1 MAGVSAPFQID
12 WASRS
17 SLRGPSEKSL
27 GDLIRS
33 LRDRLAPNAL
43 GISITYVD
51 DRGMKKLNREHRGK
65 NETTDVLSFP
75 SETGKGEFPHL
86 GDIVI
91 SLPVAEGMAKK
102 LGVSRR
108 REVETLVI
116 HGFLHLCGYDHEKD
130 NGEML
135 ALQSELESQL
145 LGEEPL
151 PMALKRGRK
160 AGSKVKVLKDGTRK
174 VVTGR
179 AAASIARKAEE
190 RKAKQTRKAKDAKAA
205 KKQAKDTARKQAK
218 KQAKKP
224 VTKVRLVKPIVL
236 GEPKR
241 GPGRPR
247 KGEAPAAGTVRKVVR
262 KKVPAFRSPVIA

>member
-27 GDLIRS
+27 GDLVRS
-33 LRDRLAPNAL
+33 LRGRLAPQAL

-75 SETGKGEFPHL
+75 TEAGKGEFPHL

-91 SLPVAEGMAKK
+91 SLPVAESMAKK

-135 ALQSELESQL
+135 ALQSELETQL
-145 LGEEPL
+145 LGEAPL
-151 PMALKRGRK
+151 PMSLKRGRK

-179 AAASIARKAEE
+179 AAASIARKAEDQKVKKAGAAARKKA
-190 RKAKQTRKAKDAKAA
+190 RKAGKT
-205 KKQAKDTARKQAK
+205 
-218 KQAKKP
+218 
-224 VTKVRLVKPIVL
+224 VRSVKPIKL
-236 GEPKR
+236 GEAKR

-247 KGEAPAAGTVRKVVR
+247 KGESAAAGKVVRKVVR
-262 KKVPAFRSPVIA
+262 RKVPSLRSPVIA

>member
-1 MAGVSAPFQID
+1 MTDSKTPFQID

-17 SLRGPSEKSL
+17 KVRGPGEQSL
-27 GDLIRS
+27 GGLIRS
-33 LRDRLAPNAL
+33 LRDRLSPKAQ
-43 GISITYVD
+43 GVSITYVD

-65 NETTDVLSFP
+65 NTSTDVLSFP
-75 SETGKGEFPHL
+75 ASPEPGAFPHL

-91 SLPVAEGMAKK
+91 SLPTADKMAKK

-130 NGEML
+130 KGEMM
-135 ALQSELESQL
+135 ALQSQLERELLQED
-145 LGEEPL
+145 PL

-160 AGSKVKVLKDGTRK
+160 AGSKVKKLRDGSRV

-179 AAASIARKAEE
+179 AAAALSRKEEEQAAKQKARKK
-190 RKAKQTRKAKDAKAA
+190 KAVAKSAA
-205 KKQAKDTARKQAK
+205 AAAQ
-218 KQAKKP
+218 
-224 VTKVRLVKPIVL
+224 
-236 GEPKR
+236 PKR

-247 KGEAPAAGTVRKVVR
+247 KDAAAGPVPAAAPRRIVRR
-262 KKVPAFRSPVIA
+262 RIPLFRSPVIA

>member
-17 SLRGPSEKSL
+17 RLRGPSEKSL
-27 GDLIRS
+27 GNLIRG
-33 LRDRLAPNAL
+33 LRDKLAPTAL

-75 SETGKGEFPHL
+75 TNTDMGEFPHL
-86 GDIVI
+86 GDILI
-91 SLPVAEGMAKK
+91 SLPVAEKMAKK

-135 ALQSELESQL
+135 ALQSKLEREL

-179 AAASIARKAEE
+179 AAVSIARKGEE
-190 RKAKQTRKAKDAKAA
+190 QKAKRV
-205 KKQAKDTARKQAK
+205 
-218 KQAKKP
+218 KKP
-224 VTKVRLVKPIVL
+224 LKPDRSGRKKGQKSTKSVRTVKPIL
-236 GEPKR
+236 LSDGHAR
-241 GPGRPR
+241 RPGRPK
-247 KGEAPAAGTVRKVVR
+247 KGDTVVR
-262 KKVPAFRSPVIA
+262 KTVRRKVPSLRSPVIA

>member
-1 MAGVSAPFQID
+1 MSAPFQID

-27 GDLIRS
+27 GDLVRS
-33 LRDRLAPNAL
+33 LKDRLAPGAL

-75 SETGKGEFPHL
+75 TDAGKGEFPHL

-91 SLPVAEGMAKK
+91 SLPVAEAMAKK

-135 ALQSELESQL
+135 ALQSELETQL
-145 LGEEPL
+145 LGEAPL
-151 PMALKRGRK
+151 PMSLKRGRK
-160 AGSKVKVLKDGTRK
+160 SGSRVKVLKDGTRK

-179 AAASIARKAEE
+179 AAAAITRKAEAQKAQ
-190 RKAKQTRKAKDAKAA
+190 KAKKAKKAGAGARKKAA
-205 KKQAKDTARKQAK
+205 KVPK
-218 KQAKKP
+218 
-224 VTKVRLVKPIVL
+224 KVRAVKPILV
-236 GEPKR
+236 GVAKR

-247 KGEAPAAGTVRKVVR
+247 KGESPSGAVVRKVVR
-262 KKVPAFRSPVIA
+262 RKVPSLRSPVIA